1 VSGEEA
7 YAKDQLLR
15 SSMVM
20 SGSGLYVV
28 TAVGDETE
36 IGHVA
41 RQSTEIT
48 GVKTPLNIQLDRL
61 AKLISKVGIGLSV
74 AAFVVFLVHD
84 ILTDE
89 LWHTTD
95 YVGMTEVVLK
105 YFMMAVTLI
114 VMAVPEGL
122 PMAVTL
128 ALALNMRRML
138 KSNNLV
144 RKLQASETMGAVT
157 VMEKLLPSVDW
168 EEAQNVGYDVLVSG
182 KDYLLAFIALVVIAP
197 ICEEILFR
205 GWLYGKLRGRMKA
218 LPAILLT
225 SLMFGIVHLQW
236 NVGVTVFVMSVFM
249 CIMRELTGAIY
260 SGIILHMI
268 KNGLAFYL
276 LFMSVPFLQY

>member
-1 VSGEEA
+1 MGEKKKKVEE
-7 YAKDQLLR
+7 KTKR
-15 SSMVM
+15 
-20 SGSGLYVV
+20 
-28 TAVGDETE
+28 TAGW
-36 IGHVA
+36 
-41 RQSTEIT
+41 
-48 GVKTPLNIQLDRL
+48 RL
-61 AKLISKVGIGLSV
+61 ALWGLALTIWIGAVLIGVQFLSALFVSHVLIKPGIVDVAYLASPTGTMIYQAVIYVLSLTI
-74 AAFVVFLVHD
+74 A
-84 ILTDE
+84 IL
-89 LWHTTD
+89 LPWK
-95 YVGMTEVVLK
+95 VLK
-105 YFMMAVTLI
+105 MRTSREELGL
-114 VMAVPEGL
+114 EGL
-122 PMAVTL
+122 PTWTDILLGPIGFVLSTIFA
-128 ALALNMRRML
+128 
-138 KSNNLV
+138 
-144 RKLQASETMGAVT
+144 MGAVT
-157 VMEKLLPSVDW
+157 VMEKILPSVDW